1 MKLFTSLKSD
11 LQSARRKDPAVRNTV
26 ELILLYPSLHAVWSY
41 RFAHGLWWR
50 GFRFIARLIMS
61 WTRVT
66 TGIEIH
72 PGARIGERFFIDH
85 GVGVVIGETAVIGNN
100 VLIYQGVTLGGTSLD
115 KGKRHP
121 TLGDNVVIGAG
132 AKVLGPITIGEG
144 ARVGASS
151 VVINS
156 VESRQVVVGIPAR
169 PVDKRQDTTIRLRHN
184 LIKDPIQQSLT
195 ALEERLELLEK
206 QLGTDDRHR
215 A

>member
-1 MKLFTSLKSD
+1 
-11 LQSARRKDPAVRNTV
+11 
-26 ELILLYPSLHAVWSY
+26 
-41 RFAHGLWWR
+41 
-50 GFRFIARLIMS
+50 
-61 WTRVT
+61 
-66 TGIEIH
+66 
-72 PGARIGERFFIDH
+72 
-85 GVGVVIGETAVIGNN
+85 VVIGETAVIGNN